1 MACLKAAEDSSSGFP
16 REWASQPGPSEVRL
30 TPVAASFALAYP
42 VEIQAKSA
50 PKLP

>member
-1 MACLKAAEDSSSGFP
+1 MG
-16 REWASQPGPSEVRL
+16 RRL